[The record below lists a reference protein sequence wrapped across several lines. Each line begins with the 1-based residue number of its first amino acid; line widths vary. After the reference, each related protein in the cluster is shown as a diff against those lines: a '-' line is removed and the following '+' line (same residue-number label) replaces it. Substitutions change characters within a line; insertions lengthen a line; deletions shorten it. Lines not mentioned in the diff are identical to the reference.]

1 MLCLCNLLVLVSYN
15 NINYREMQT
24 RNRSFTHHHFVHIS
38 PPKNQIN
45 W

>member
-15 NINYREMQT
+15 INYREMQT
-24 RNRSFTHHHFVHIS
+24 RNKSFTHHHFVHIS
-38 PPKNQIN
+38 PPKNEIN